1 MNALNDA
8 TLVQMLWLKR
18 LDFTAGKSDPEALFA
33 DIRDIVFVSEITISP
48 SPSHIA
54 RKLDSARKNRA
65 KEL

>member
-33 DIRDIVFVSEITISP
+33 DTRDIVFVSEITISP
-48 SPSHIA
+48 PHPI
-54 RKLDSARKNRA
+54 LQEN
-65 KEL
+65 